1 MDIEN
6 LSGSLL
12 GQYQVLEQLG
22 EGGMA
27 RVYKAQH
34 PRLRRL
40 VALKII
46 LPEAAARVGFRER
59 FDREAQVVAQ
69 LHHSNIVEVYDYG
82 EAGGIPYL
90 VMQYVGGGT
99 LSSKLRNGRPLP
111 VAQATRYIVQMA
123 QALHHAHQRG
133 IIHRDIKPSN
143 MLLDEQDP
151 HHLLLSDFGIAK
163 LLSGPGDSSPP
174 EGAVHQPLTT
184 AGSIIGTPEF
194 MAPEQAKGETIDPRT
209 DIYSL
214 GLVLYLLLTG
224 RLPFRSDTPWG
235 VLYQQINDAP
245 PALSQINPAVPENVV
260 QVLSAAIAKDPQQ
273 RFQTAEAFARALE
286 SAMLSASQIDYG
298 PTILAQ
304 PGPTILAPDN
314 PMRPTTSAAAVP
326 PPLGVP
332 APPTPIITQPGPIG
346 PSLGGA
352 ITPNTPTQISRP
364 QMPPT
369 PGAAGAGQVSTSS
382 GTPTFHTLPTP
393 LPGQTPIFA
402 PRPPEPPR
410 RKLLPWLATAASL
423 LLVAALILAL
433 MPGHPLLALL
443 GIGISA
449 SPTATQGTQ
458 PSVTT
463 TITDDFTV
471 NTHGWPAGNVNGD
484 AALNWALGH
493 GVYDI
498 IIPAG
503 SKYVLTFP
511 VIPTRLGTP
520 PANFTLEV
528 KMKQISGSNV
538 LGYGLLVRETVAQNV
553 VRGYAF
559 TINSKG
565 EYQYVK
571 YPSDA
576 TSASNTDGKPA
587 VLAGLNQINDLK
599 LVAKGNTYTFFVN
612 GQQLSLGGSGGAV
625 SDSEYATGA
634 VGLLVTGDSAEYQF
648 TYFSLTPTA

>member
-1 MDIEN
+1 
-6 LSGSLL
+6 
-12 GQYQVLEQLG
+12 
-22 EGGMA
+22 
-27 RVYKAQH
+27 
-34 PRLRRL
+34 
-40 VALKII
+40 LKII
-46 LPEAAARVGFRER
+46 LPEAAARAGFRER

-111 VAQATRYIVQMA
+111 VAQAVRYTVQMA
-123 QALHHAHQRG
+123 QALHHAHQRA

-151 HHLLLSDFGIAK
+151 NHLLLSDFGIAK
-163 LLSGPGDSSPP
+163 LLSGPGDSAPP
-174 EGAVHQPLTT
+174 QQGAIHQPLTT

-245 PALSQINPAVPENVV
+245 PSLSQINPTVPENVV
-260 QVLSAAIAKDPQQ
+260 QVLSVAIAKDPQQ

-286 SAMLSASQIDYG
+286 GAMLSASQIDYG

-304 PGPTILAPDN
+304 PGPTVIAPDN
-314 PMRPTTSAAAVP
+314 PTRPTNSAAAM
-326 PPLGVP
+326 P
-332 APPTPIITQPGPIG
+332 APPTPIITQPGPG
-346 PSLGGA
+346 APSLGGA
-352 ITPNTPTQISRP
+352 YTPSAQTPISY
-364 QMPPT
+364 PPAPSAPGVSGPSQVSAP
-369 PGAAGAGQVSTSS
+369 PGAS
-382 GTPTFHTLPTP
+382 TFHTVPTP
-393 LPGQTPIFA
+393 LPGHTPIFA
-402 PRPPEPPR
+402 PKPPEQPR
-410 RKLLPWLATAASL
+410 RKLLPWLGTASAL

-433 MPGHPLLALL
+433 IPGHPLLAVL
-443 GIGISA
+443 GIGVSA
-449 SPTATQGTQ
+449 SPTATQGAQ

-463 TITDDFTV
+463 AITDDFTV
-471 NTHGWPAGNVNGD
+471 NTHGWPTGHINND
-484 AALNWALGH
+484 AALNWKLGS

-498 IIPAG
+498 VIPAG
-503 SKYVLTFP
+503 SNYRLTYP
-511 VIPTRLGTP
+511 ILPTHLGTP

-528 KMKQISGSNV
+528 KMKQVSGNTNM
-538 LGYGLLVRETVAQNV
+538 GYGLLVRAKIAQNTV
-553 VRGYAF
+553 SGYAF
-559 TINSKG
+559 TINADG
-565 EYQYVK
+565 GYQFVK
-571 YPSDA
+571 YPSSD
-576 TSASNTDGKPA
+576 TTASFTDGTPK

-599 LVAKGNTYTFFVN
+599 LVAKGGSYTFYVN
-612 GQQLSLGGSGGAV
+612 GQQLSLGGPDGAV
-625 SDSEYATGA
+625 SDTEYATGA
-634 VGLLVTGDSAEYQF
+634 VGLLVTGDNAEYQF